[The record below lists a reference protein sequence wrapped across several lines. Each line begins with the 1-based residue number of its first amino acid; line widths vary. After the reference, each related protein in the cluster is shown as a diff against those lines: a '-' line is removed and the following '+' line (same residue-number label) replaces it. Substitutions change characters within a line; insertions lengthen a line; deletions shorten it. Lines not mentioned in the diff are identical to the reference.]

1 MNTLKNL
8 SYASIGTLA
17 LTLMAPSISVAE
29 ADQASSTNGAHN
41 LVHRVSHSLANEDT
55 YTASTGAGYKWGK
68 KASQEEPTDSQWA
81 EAPSRGS
88 YKWGNSAASGN
99 PDAPAYAGSA
109 SYEWGT
115 MSFSDQAGYRWG
127 MRSFSDQA
135 GYRWGMRSFSD
146 QAGYRWG
153 MRSFSDQTGYRWGMR

>member
-1 MNTLKNL
+1 MNTLKKL

-17 LTLMAPSISVAE
+17 IALMAPSISVAE
-29 ADQASSTNGAHN
+29 TDQTTATNGAHN
-41 LVHRVSHSLANEDT
+41 LVHRVSHSLANEDA

-68 KASQEEPTDSQWA
+68 QASQDESSDAQWA
-81 EAPSRGS
+81 EAPARGG
-88 YKWGNSAASGN
+88 YKWGNTPASSSS
-99 PDAPAYAGSA
+99 DAPAYAGSS

-115 MSFSDQAGYRWG
+115 M
-127 MRSFSDQA
+127 SFSDQA

-153 MRSFSDQTGYRWGMR
+153 MRSFSDQTGYRWGMRS